1 MIVFRLGWGWNSLN
15 FFLFGPGFVLLGLS
29 KSFSLFWS
37 VSWRLN
43 ELVLKAWSQLLD
55 VNKKKNAIEL
65 KKGSL
70 SGKVNFDTL
79 LTFLTKSLYV
89 ENSHAF
95 LCFTCILKGNTLNDK
110 LKFPRF
116 GVTLK
121 YRETRVKGTS
131 HICID
136 KKKEKKNTFR
146 ELY

>member
-1 MIVFRLGWGWNSLN
+1 M
-15 FFLFGPGFVLLGLS
+15 
-29 KSFSLFWS
+29 
-37 VSWRLN
+37 
-43 ELVLKAWSQLLD
+43 
-55 VNKKKNAIEL
+55 
-65 KKGSL
+65 

-121 YRETRVKGTS
+121 YRETRVEGTS

-136 KKKEKKNTFR
+136 KKKEKKKHIQGVVLTKQSVKPAILGKNS
-146 ELY
+146 L

>member
-1 MIVFRLGWGWNSLN
+1 M
-15 FFLFGPGFVLLGLS
+15 
-29 KSFSLFWS
+29 
-37 VSWRLN
+37 
-43 ELVLKAWSQLLD
+43 
-55 VNKKKNAIEL
+55 
-65 KKGSL
+65 

-136 KKKEKKNTFR
+136 KKKEKKTHSGSCINQTIR
-146 ELY
+146 KASYSWEEHL